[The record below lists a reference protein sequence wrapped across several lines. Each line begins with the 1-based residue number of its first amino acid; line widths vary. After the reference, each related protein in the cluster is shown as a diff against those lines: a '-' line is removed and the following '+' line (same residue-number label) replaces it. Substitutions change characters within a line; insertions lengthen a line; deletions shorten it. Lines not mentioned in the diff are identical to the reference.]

1 MQKKHLC
8 TIFVTLSDTL
18 KSNTVHTHPHPPY
31 CIVLQTITFL
41 KGM

>member
-18 KSNTVHTHPHPPY
+18 KSNTVHPPPH